1 MEDLCED
8 NPMRRWLVIHIPLA
22 IIALFIL
29 GFTGGLPFLQPEPPA
44 SPTLTPTHTFIPTE
58 TPTVTSTA
66 TATLPPTATP
76 TATLTPTVTST
87 ATITPTPTTTATPTP
102 TPTYAPIAAIVLQ
115 QSNCRYGPG
124 AAYLYEWG
132 LYPDVRVDILGRN
145 ALGTW
150 AYVHP
155 WTYFE
160 NCWVNTSLLEVRGD
174 VMEAPV
180 YYGRLPYSDL
190 YRPPQ
195 NVSATRDGNDVVVF
209 WEPVAMTLDDDR
221 GYLLETWVCRDGQI
235 IFTPV
240 HVDYPPAVIEDE
252 PGCLQ
257 PSGGRL
263 YTAEKHGYTQW
274 VLIPWPSYPTST
286 PPSSP

>member
-1 MEDLCED
+1 
-8 NPMRRWLVIHIPLA
+8 MRRWLVIHVP
-22 IIALFIL
+22 IALVVLFLL
-29 GFTGGLPFLQPEPPA
+29 GFREQIPFLQPA
-44 SPTLTPTHTFIPTE
+44 
-58 TPTVTSTA
+58 
-66 TATLPPTATP
+66 PTATP
-76 TATLTPTVTST
+76 TATASNTATVTLTPSLTPTASATST
-87 ATITPTPTTTATPTP
+87 PTRTATPTRTPTLTQTATITQTPTITPTPTA

-145 ALGTW
+145 DLGTW
-150 AYVHP
+150 VYVHP

-160 NCWVNTSLLEVRGD
+160 NCWVNASLLEIRGD
-174 VMEAPV
+174 VMDAPE

-190 YRPPQ
+190 YRPPS

-209 WEPVAMTLDDDR
+209 WDPIPMTLDDDR
-221 GYLLETWVCRDGQI
+221 GYLLETWVCRDGQL

-240 HVDYPPAVIEDE
+240 HVDYPPAVIEDQ

-257 PSGGRL
+257 PSSGRL

-274 VLIPWPSYPTST
+274 VLIPWPAYPTNT
-286 PPSSP
+286 PPPPSDTQ

>member
-1 MEDLCED
+1 
-8 NPMRRWLVIHIPLA
+8 MRRWLIIHIPLA
-22 IIALFIL
+22 IIVLFLI
-29 GFTGGLPFLQPEPPA
+29 GFSGGLPFLQPDPIA
-44 SPTLTPTHTFIPTE
+44 TATPTSTQ
-58 TPTVTSTA
+58 TPLPSSTA
-66 TATLPPTATP
+66 TETVTPTDTA
-76 TATLTPTVTST
+76 TATLTPTNTVTP
-87 ATITPTPTTTATPTP
+87 TITPTPTITTTPTA
-102 TPTYAPIAAIVLQ
+102 TPTYAPIAAIVQQ

-150 AYVHP
+150 VYVHP

-174 VMEAPV
+174 VMDAPV
-180 YYGRLPYSDL
+180 YYGRLPFSDL

-195 NVSATRDGNDVVVF
+195 NVSATRDGNSVVVF

-257 PSGGRL
+257 PSSGRL

-274 VLIPWPSYPTST
+274 VLIPWPGYPTST
-286 PPSSP
+286 PPPSP